1 MWRSYSAAQPGSSPS
16 GFPSSAGPYGPGS
29 RASFELGDD
38 DSRTPIS
45 ATNGYLR
52 ASSGQSPFGQSDLVD
67 SEEAAQAYLAWQE
80 NHPCALTHFELFKAA
95 VDGKRLAVFLDY
107 DGTLTPIVSN
117 PDDAKMSEEM
127 RNVVRAVARA
137 FPTAIISGRGRE
149 KVEAFVQLKE
159 LFYAGSHGMDI
170 AGPRVVNGSSN
181 GGSCNGRTSGEFQA
195 AFQPAA
201 HFRPLIDD
209 IFEQLKRRLKDVP
222 GSSVEHNNFCVSAHF
237 RNCPGEAWQ
246 DVISTVEDVVSE
258 HEDLRMTRGRKVVEI
273 RPKVDWHK
281 GTALSHL
288 VEALGLSQ
296 QPDVVAIYVGDD
308 HTDEDA
314 FRTLEETRQGFG
326 ILVSTRPK
334 PTRARFTVRDPACV
348 QVFLSGIVE
357 WAKSK
362 SNGWHANPCCNGWSA
377 TLTGSGLM
385 GNPREEPAGAAA
397 VAAGTL

>member
-1 MWRSYSAAQPGSSPS
+1 MRHV
-16 GFPSSAGPYGPGS
+16 
-29 RASFELGDD
+29 
-38 DSRTPIS
+38 T
-45 ATNGYLR
+45 
-52 ASSGQSPFGQSDLVD
+52 
-67 SEEAAQAYLAWQE
+67 QE
-80 NHPCALTHFELFKAA
+80 NHPCILTHFELFKAA
-95 VDGKRLAVFLDY
+95 VEGKRLAVFLDY

-149 KVEAFVQLKE
+149 KVEGFVQLKE

-170 AGPRVVNGSSN
+170 AGPRVANGSSN
-181 GGSCNGRTSGEFQA
+181 GTSCIGRTGGD
-195 AFQPAA
+195 FQPAA

-209 IFEQLKRRLKDVP
+209 IFELLRKRLKDVP

-246 DVISTVEDVVSE
+246 EVISTVEDVVSE
-258 HEDLRMTRGRKVVEI
+258 HDDLRMTRGRKVVEI

-348 QVFLSGIVE
+348 QAFLSGIVE

-362 SNGWHANPCCNGWSA
+362 SNGWHANPCCNGWSMA
-377 TLTGSGLM
+377 LSSSTSM
-385 GNPREEPAGAAA
+385 ENPSEAAGAAA
-397 VAAGTL
+397 VAAGTS

>member
-1 MWRSYSAAQPGSSPS
+1 MWRSYSAAQPGTSPS
-16 GFPSSAGPYGPGS
+16 TFPSSAGPFGPGS

-38 DSRTPIS
+38 DSMTP
-45 ATNGYLR
+45 ATGTNGYPR
-52 ASSGQSPFGQSDLVD
+52 ASFGDSPFGQSDLVGSD
-67 SEEAAQAYLAWQE
+67 EAAQGYLAWQE
-80 NHPCALTHFELFKAA
+80 NHPCILTHFELFKAA
-95 VDGKRLAVFLDY
+95 VEGKRLAVFLDY

-149 KVEAFVQLKE
+149 KVEGFVQLKE

-170 AGPRVVNGSSN
+170 AGPRVDNGSSN
-181 GGSCNGRTSGEFQA
+181 GASCIGRTSGD
-195 AFQPAA
+195 FQPAA

-209 IFEQLKRRLKDVP
+209 IFEQLQKRLKDVP

-246 DVISTVEDVVSE
+246 EVISTVEDVVSE
-258 HEDLRMTRGRKVVEI
+258 HDDLRMTRGRKVVEI

-348 QVFLSGIVE
+348 QIFLSGIVE

-362 SNGWHANPCCNGWSA
+362 SNGWHANPCCNGWSMA
-377 TLTGSGLM
+377 LSSSDSM
-385 GNPREEPAGAAA
+385 ENPSKAAGAAV
-397 VAAGTL
+397 VAAGTS

>member
-1 MWRSYSAAQPGSSPS
+1 
-16 GFPSSAGPYGPGS
+16 
-29 RASFELGDD
+29 
-38 DSRTPIS
+38 
-45 ATNGYLR
+45 
-52 ASSGQSPFGQSDLVD
+52 
-67 SEEAAQAYLAWQE
+67 
-80 NHPCALTHFELFKAA
+80 HPCVLTHFESFKAA
-95 VDGKRLAVFLDY
+95 VEGKRLAVFLDY

-117 PDDAKMSEEM
+117 PDDAIMSQEASM
-127 RNVVRAVARA
+127 RNVVQAVARA

-170 AGPRVVNGSSN
+170 AGPRVSSEPRQLGPN
-181 GGSCNGRTSGEFQA
+181 NQFCN
-195 AFQPAA
+195 PAA

-209 IFEQLKRRLKDVP
+209 IFEQLQRRLKDVP
-222 GSSVEHNNFCVSAHF
+222 GSSVEHNIFCVSAHF

-246 DVISTVEDVVSE
+246 DVISTVEDVVSQ

-334 PTRARFTVRDPACV
+334 PTRARFTVRDPSCV
-348 QVFLSGIVE
+348 QTFLSGIVE
-357 WAKSK
+357 WAKSG
-362 SNGWHANPCCNGWSA
+362 SNG
-377 TLTGSGLM
+377 
-385 GNPREEPAGAAA
+385 
-397 VAAGTL
+397 